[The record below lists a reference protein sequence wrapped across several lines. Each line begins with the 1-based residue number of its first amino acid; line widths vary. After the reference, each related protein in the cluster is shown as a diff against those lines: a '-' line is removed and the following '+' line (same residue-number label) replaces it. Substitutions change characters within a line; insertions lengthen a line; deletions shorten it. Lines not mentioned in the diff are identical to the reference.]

1 MEIHPTTVLTGVPS
15 TLTDP
20 VRLFHGTAVERRD
33 WSALG
38 PLERRQLVVRARAAG
53 LQADG
58 VVSHRSAAALWALPD
73 HGRPDWR
80 LHLIDTRASKT
91 HSGRGVVRH
100 VGRIT
105 DDDVV
110 VLDGLRTTS
119 LLRTV
124 VDLAHTSTFE
134 HAVVVLD
141 HVLHAGHLNR
151 DDLASAITDRRGQ
164 RGSRRAMSALAFADA
179 GAESPGESISRVTV
193 RRLGAPSPVLQQE
206 FGTDTGTFRV
216 DFWWPESGVVGEFD
230 GRVKYDDRDVLW
242 AEKRR
247 EDALRRSHRV
257 RGFAR
262 WGMVEAE
269 DPARL
274 GAVLVAAGL
283 PLGRGWAH
291 RAP

>member
-1 MEIHPTTVLTGVPS
+1 MEIHSSTVLTGLPS

-38 PLERRQLVVRARAAG
+38 PLERRQLVVRARAAD
-53 LQADG
+53 LQTDG
-58 VVSHRSAAALWALPD
+58 VVSHRSAAALWGLPD

-80 LHLIDTRASKT
+80 LHLIDVRAAKT

-110 VLDGLRTTS
+110 LLDGLRTTS

-124 VDLAHTSTFE
+124 VDLAHTSSFE
-134 HAVVVLD
+134 LAVVVLD
-141 HVLHAGHLNR
+141 HVLHGGHLDR
-151 DDLASAITDRRGQ
+151 DDLTPAITGRRGQ
-164 RGSRRAMSALAFADA
+164 RGSRRAASALAFADA
-179 GAESPGESISRVTV
+179 AAESPGESISRVAV
-193 RRLGAPSPVLQQE
+193 RRLGAASPVLQQE
-206 FGTDTGTFRV
+206 FRTDTGDFRV

-230 GRVKYDDRDVLW
+230 GRVKYSDRDVLW

-247 EDALRRSHRV
+247 EDALRRSRDV

-262 WGMVEAE
+262 WGMAEAE
-269 DPARL
+269 DPPRL
-274 GAVLVAAGL
+274 GSVLVAAGL
-283 PLGRGWAH
+283 PLGRGWAY
-291 RAP
+291 RAC